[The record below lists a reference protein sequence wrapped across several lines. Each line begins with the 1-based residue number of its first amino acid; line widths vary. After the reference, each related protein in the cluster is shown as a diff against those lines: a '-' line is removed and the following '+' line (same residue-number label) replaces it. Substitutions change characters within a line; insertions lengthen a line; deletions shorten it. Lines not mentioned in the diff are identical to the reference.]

1 MQEEILQ
8 FIKEK
13 RRGLIVYLYYN
24 RDVKRLEKLGYVLYH
39 SKQHRYVQLY
49 VNELKVTEIH
59 QQLMKE
65 KYIKEVKICHLKDLD
80 QNFVGN
86 LWRDDKKDD

>member
-1 MQEEILQ
+1 MQEETLQ
-8 FIKEK
+8 FVKEE

-24 RDVKRLEKLGYVLYH
+24 RDVRKLEKLGRVLYH

-49 VNELKVTEIH
+49 VNELHLAEIH
-59 QQLMKE
+59 QQLSKE
-65 KYIKEVKICHLKDLD
+65 KYIKEIKTCHLKDLD

-86 LWRDDKKDD
+86 LWRDDEKDN